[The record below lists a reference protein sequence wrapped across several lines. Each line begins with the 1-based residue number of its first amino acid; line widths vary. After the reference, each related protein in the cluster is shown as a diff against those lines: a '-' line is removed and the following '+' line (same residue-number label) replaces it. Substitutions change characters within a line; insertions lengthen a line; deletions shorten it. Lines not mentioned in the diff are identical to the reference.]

1 MLYLKMEIS
10 VSPVIIHAKT
20 RVPGEQGPRMRSV
33 HIPPALFCRPA
44 GPPLS
49 SHHHSP
55 QTSTRSWNAPYLFP
69 AWPFAGVCLCFEGSQ
84 PSQPSFLFI
93 FHILLLKKERDPI
106 VCDKMDD
113 PGGDHAMKAG
123 SRETNTP

>member
-1 MLYLKMEIS
+1 MLFLKMEIN
-10 VSPVIIHAKT
+10 VSPVIIRAKT
-20 RVPGEQGPRMRSV
+20 RVPGEQQGPQMRSI

-84 PSQPSFLFI
+84 PSQPSFLFM
-93 FHILLLKKERDPI
+93 LLKKERDPI